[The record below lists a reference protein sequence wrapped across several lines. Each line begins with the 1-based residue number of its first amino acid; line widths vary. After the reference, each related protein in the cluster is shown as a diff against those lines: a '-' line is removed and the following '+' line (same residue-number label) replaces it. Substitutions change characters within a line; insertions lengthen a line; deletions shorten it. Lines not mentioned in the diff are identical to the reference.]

1 MIGQRVFRSRF
12 LAGGLIA
19 AFVLL
24 VTPVPYF
31 AQSRPLATPAPGL
44 EGNPQLTRSG
54 TLTGTV
60 FSEGM
65 KTRVANAVVKIRN
78 LNNQKEFVSL
88 PTDAKG
94 AFRIMGIEEGWYTV
108 GVSASVGDFNLNY
121 GIYIKAGTAAK
132 LSLEMLPGGML
143 EGTGAG
149 KEGKSFF
156 KTPAGVLT
164 IVALAGG
171 AGFGVYQLTK
181 SEGDVSPIR

>member
-1 MIGQRVFRSRF
+1 MIGNRVFRSRV

-19 AFVLL
+19 AFALL
-24 VTPVPYF
+24 VMTPLPEF
-31 AQSRPLATPAPGL
+31 AQSASLA
-44 EGNPQLTRSG
+44 RSG

-60 FSEGM
+60 WTEGM
-65 KTRVANAVVKIRN
+65 KSRVTGAVVKIRN

-88 PTDAKG
+88 PTDPKG
-94 AFRIMGIEEGWYTV
+94 SFRIMGIEEGWYTV

-121 GIYIKAGTAAK
+121 GIYIKAGATAK
-132 LSLEMLPGGML
+132 LALEMLPGGML
-143 EGTGAG
+143 EGTGG
-149 KEGKSFF
+149 GNGSKSFF

-181 SEGDVSPIR
+181 GEEDVSPIR